1 MGQYK
6 RRVELQMTEEDYRL
20 LVDKAERAGIS
31 KSEFV
36 RRIIRGYVFPEKPD
50 EEFMRLFYR
59 LSQIGNDISGMSVK
73 CKEDMVKTDFENE
86 ISDMN
91 KLKDEIRKK
100 YLSPWKS

>member
-6 RRVELQMTEEDYRL
+6 RRVELQMTNEDYEL
-20 LVDKAERAGIS
+20 LIDKAGKAGVS

-36 RRIIRGYVFPEKPD
+36 RRIIREYVFPEKPD

-59 LSQIGNDISGMSVK
+59 LSQIGNDISSMSVK